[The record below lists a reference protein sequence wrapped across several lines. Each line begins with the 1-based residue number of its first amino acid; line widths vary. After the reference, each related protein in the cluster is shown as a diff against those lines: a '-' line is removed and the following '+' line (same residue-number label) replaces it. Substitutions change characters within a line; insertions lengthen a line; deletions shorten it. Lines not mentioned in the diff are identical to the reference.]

1 MSSSVSCLYSSAA
14 NLSSERVL
22 RPMCF
27 VKQLE
32 VQEYKFPGF
41 VSAQT
46 PRTNLAKEL
55 EKYSK
60 PPSEFAAFDVYR
72 PIAPK
77 PAATATATP
86 KPVTATDATSTETP
100 ASASETSH
108 LPPQR
113 PTPIVVKP
121 KPQPG
126 TAFK

>member
-1 MSSSVSCLYSSAA
+1 MYDFIAT
-14 NLSSERVL
+14 LSTERVL

-32 VQEYKFPGF
+32 LQEYKFPGY
-41 VSAQT
+41 VSTPT
-46 PRTNLAKEL
+46 PRTNLPKEL

-60 PPSEFAAFDVYR
+60 PPPDFTFDVYR

-77 PAATATATP
+77 PKAPAP
-86 KPVTATDATSTETP
+86 PPPATSEP
-100 ASASETSH
+100 EADVAPPSI
-108 LPPQR
+108 PQR

-121 KPQPG
+121 KPQQRT